1 MNISIKPIKHVLF
14 CLMPLLLAFAVQ
26 FLVCIPVYGVSAIST
41 ILKYYGT
48 GLTFTEIFNRL
59 FMLWSSS
66 SFIIW
71 LSMLCSIASLCI
83 FGFWYRKKL
92 ARQQERTAARYA
104 INLRMILALFLLAL
118 GLQYVTA
125 YVTSFVGAVRPDWMR
140 AYQDLMNSVSFDET
154 VSPIMAFYA
163 CLIAP
168 VSEELIFRGIT
179 LGYAKKAM
187 SAAAAICLQAV
198 LFGIFHMNMIQG
210 IYAGLIGL
218 FLGYLCETGG
228 TVLIA
233 MLFHAFFNFC
243 GTFFNS
249 ILFYRTQQP
258 FFFLL
263 WLTVGVLL
271 TYGGIFLFQHAVL
284 VRDTRA
290 AHRNA
295 ANAHE
300 KQE

>member
-1 MNISIKPIKHVLF
+1 MKNSIKPITRVLF
-14 CLMPLLLAFAVQ
+14 CLAPLLLAVAVQ
-26 FLVCIPVYGVSAIST
+26 FLVCIPVYGVSAIFT
-41 ILKYYGT
+41 IVKYYGT
-48 GLTFTEIFNRL
+48 GRTFQEIFNNL
-59 FMLWSSS
+59 FALWSSS

-71 LSMLCSIASLCI
+71 LSMLSSIASLCI

-92 ARQQERTAARYA
+92 ARQQERVAARCA
-104 INLRMILALFLLAL
+104 INLWMVLALFLLAL

-154 VSPIMAFYA
+154 VSPVMAFYA

-168 VSEELIFRGIT
+168 VSEEFIFRGVT
-179 LGYAKKAM
+179 LGYAKKALP
-187 SAAAAICLQAV
+187 AAAAIGLQAV

-210 IYAGLIGL
+210 IYAGLVGL

-228 TVLIA
+228 SVLIA

-271 TYGGIFLFQHAVL
+271 TYGGIFLFQHAVV
-284 VRDTRA
+284 VRDARA
-290 AHRNA
+290 ACKNA

-300 KQE
+300 TQE